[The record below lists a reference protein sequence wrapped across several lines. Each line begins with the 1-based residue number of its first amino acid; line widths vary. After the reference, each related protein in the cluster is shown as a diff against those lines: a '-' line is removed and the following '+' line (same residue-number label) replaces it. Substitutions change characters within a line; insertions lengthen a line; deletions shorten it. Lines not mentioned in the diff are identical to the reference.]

1 MVDSNKMGNSNPS
14 SKPSSNATSLRM
26 QIQRQWYLAEQEGG
40 TDGDSLLISGL
51 CQSRSRFSF
60 AIVMG
65 SCSLDKQQRKTR
77 GEPAAKAFHKI
88 FSYFLQVVFEIS
100 PAILLL
106 SRRQSGSENIDSESQ
121 L

>member
-1 MVDSNKMGNSNPS
+1 MLHLSECKYRGN
-14 SKPSSNATSLRM
+14 
-26 QIQRQWYLAEQEGG
+26 EQEGG

-88 FSYFLQVVFEIS
+88 FSYFLQQSSFCLADN
-100 PAILLL
+100 PAPKILIPNL
-106 SRRQSGSENIDSESQ
+106 SFDHKEAWRLFLDRFLFWSCKC
-121 L
+121 